1 VKPYAI
7 AKSFTFAAAHHLP
20 LLPAAHKCHRPHG
33 HNYEVTLVLSSAE
46 LDGFDFV
53 LDYGHLGRFADMLD
67 NLYDHQDLNVVLDCQ
82 PTAENLAR
90 VLHGAAAEMFGRGL
104 VESVRVA
111 ETPRTWAE
119 YRG

>member
-1 VKPYAI
+1 MKPYAI

-33 HNYEVTLVLSSAE
+33 HNYEVTLVLAAVE
-46 LDGFDFV
+46 LDSYGFV
-53 LDYGHLGRFADMLD
+53 VDYAHMGRFADMLA
-67 NLYDHQDLNVVLDCQ
+67 NRYDHRDLNAQLDCE
-82 PTAENLAR
+82 PTAENLAV
-90 VLHGAAAEMFGRGL
+90 VLYDAAVEMYGDL